1 MSKMERVFKN
11 LIRIV
16 FKVITSVVMLF
27 SMLITKTCFAA
38 STVEEVTGGGSI
50 QQSKIAVG
58 AMNMVKDLTGT
69 LQWLIPTAG
78 VLVIL
83 FYVFKIMT
91 GDEQDQQRY
100 KKTII
105 KVLICIIV
113 SILAV
118 TIVNLVAGYF

>member
-1 MSKMERVFKN
+1 MTRMKRVFKN
-11 LIRIV
+11 IVRIA
-16 FKVITSVVMLF
+16 FKVITCVVMLF
-27 SMLITKTCFAA
+27 TMLITKTCFAT
-38 STVEEVTGGGSI
+38 TVEEVTSGGSI
-50 QQSKIAVG
+50 QESKLAVG

>member
-1 MSKMERVFKN
+1 MTKMKRVLKN
-11 LIRIV
+11 IIRII
-16 FKVITSVVMLF
+16 FKVITSVIMLF
-27 SMLITKTCFAA
+27 TMLITKTCFAA
-38 STVEEVTGGGSI
+38 TVDEVTGGGSI
-50 QQSKIAVG
+50 QESKLAVG